1 MGIKAEKAKELFRQ
15 GYNCSQAVFGSFY
28 EDINMDFETAVRL
41 ASAFGGGMGR
51 PREIRGASALSSW
64 LQVSNTAVHRL
75 QIKRRKPRTISEF
88 SILPNDARQ
97 KGEPL
102 RELLKLD
109 AKTDS
114 FIPADRTQEY
124 DNTRPCEAMIGEAAE
139 ILEECC
145 KSPLTQKMKSRF
157 FESTSEIFYQSKYA
171 FCRARFIHTVFL
183 KKSFLNFICLFAEIF
198 YIKTRA
204 C

>member
-139 ILEECC
+139 ILEEM
-145 KSPLTQKMKSRF
+145 LQ
-157 FESTSEIFYQSKYA
+157 ESSHTKDEIP
-171 FCRARFIHTVFL
+171 VF
-183 KKSFLNFICLFAEIF
+183 
-198 YIKTRA
+198 
-204 C
+204 